1 MRSQLERAIN
11 LSSRTGDK
19 IIVVDEFN
27 DRSSVVMSLDDYE
40 MLLKGRNKG
49 GNSARNLT
57 EEELLDKINH
67 DIISW
72 KDANS
77 DRNFSSEIPSLHDS
91 WPAYAKATADKGG
104 YNFDDNDD
112 EDELDFDEDVDDEES
127 DFAKTSPF
135 AEATGDK
142 SADKDESDWTPP
154 HFDADGNIIP
164 DLKDDELDDEPF
176 FAKATEDEAELV
188 PEETTP
194 EEPVIEKV
202 AESVAAESKVD
213 EDENVYYYHE
223 PGLDKPET
231 EKDESGFTS
240 IKDAL
245 KKNRQAWAIP
255 SDVKE
260 KAEDVKI

>member
-1 MRSQLERAIN
+1 MERAIN
-11 LSSRTGDK
+11 LSAKTGDK

-91 WPAYAKATADKGG
+91 WEHE
-104 YNFDDNDD
+104 DDDD
-112 EDELDFDEDVDDEES
+112 LEDELDFDEDVDDEES
-127 DFAKTSPF
+127 AFAK
-135 AEATGDK
+135 A

-176 FAKATEDEAELV
+176 FAKVTEDESELV

-255 SDVKE
+255 EEVK
-260 KAEDVKI
+260 KSAEDVKM

>member
-11 LSSRTGDK
+11 LSAKTGDK

-77 DRNFSSEIPSLHDS
+77 DRDFSSEIPSLHDS
-91 WPAYAKATADKGG
+91 WEHE
-104 YNFDDNDD
+104 DNKEDV
-112 EDELDFDEDVDDEES
+112 EDELDFDEDVNDEES
-127 DFAKTSPF
+127 DFAK
-135 AEATGDK
+135 A
-142 SADKDESDWTPP
+142 SADKNDEDDSDFFPP

-164 DLKDDELDDEPF
+164 ELKDDELDDES
-176 FAKATEDEAELV
+176 ELV
-188 PEETTP
+188 PEEITP

-202 AESVAAESKVD
+202 AESVAADSKVD

-223 PGLDKPET
+223 SDPEKSET
-231 EKDESGFTS
+231 EKEESGFTS
-240 IKDAL
+240 IKDEL
-245 KKNRQAWAIP
+245 KKNKKAWAIP
-255 SDVKE
+255 SEVKE
-260 KAEDVKI
+260 KAEDVKM

>member
-11 LSSRTGDK
+11 LSARTGDK

-49 GNSARNLT
+49 GSRVGNLT

-77 DRNFSSEIPSLHDS
+77 DRNFSSEIPSLHNS
-91 WPAYAKATADKGG
+91 WVHE
-104 YNFDDNDD
+104 DNDD
-112 EDELDFDEDVDDEES
+112 LEDELDFDEDIDDEES

-164 DLKDDELDDEPF
+164 NLKDDELDDEPF
-176 FAKATEDEAELV
+176 FAKAAEDESELV

-194 EEPVIEKV
+194 EEPVVEKV
-202 AESVAAESKVD
+202 AESVAAEAKVD

-255 SDVKE
+255 SEVKE
-260 KAEDVKI
+260 KAEDVKM